1 MVIALQDLVFE
12 MNENPLLNIVQELR
26 SKELNSLDQLPSIN
40 KKLNMIV
47 INCIYSFI
55 KLCHHLEKTHID
67 YNQPDLSR
75 LNNVQLNYLNN
86 MLRDDIKVIEE
97 FRKFIYHLYIQNN
110 NSILTIY
117 TDENN
122 NLWEKLDF
130 IEEVGKYVYS
140 NQQTDNHP
148 FKTET
153 NKRSLEIYKF
163 FSQIV
168 ISILGLN
175 LAKSFIDNVDT
186 INDKDR
192 AILFLGTIDL
202 DKEEISMRHS
212 LSIIIDSIE
221 KFIKIFS
228 NHICITKIN

>member
-1 MVIALQDLVFE
+1 MI
-12 MNENPLLNIVQELR
+12 ENPLLNIVQELR

-40 KKLNMIV
+40 KKLNMII

-55 KLCHHLEKTHID
+55 NLFNYLEKTHID
-67 YNQPDLSR
+67 NGYPDLSN
-75 LNNVQLNYLNN
+75 LNNIQINYLNN

-97 FRKFIYHLYIQNN
+97 FKKIIYDYYIKDDNP
-110 NSILTIY
+110 ILTIVI
-117 TDENN
+117 DENN
-122 NLWEKLDF
+122 LLWEKLDF
-130 IEEVGKYVYS
+130 VEMISRYVFN
-140 NQQTDNHP
+140 NQQTNNHT

-175 LAKSFIDNVDT
+175 TVKSLIDNVDV
-186 INDKDR
+186 INDKKPTV
-192 AILFLGTIDL
+192 LFLGKIEL
-202 DKEEISMRHS
+202 NEEELTMRHS
-212 LSIIIDSIE
+212 LSIILDSIE
-221 KFIKIFS
+221 KFIKIYS